1 MYFDCRI
8 KCNDVLLNTITQ
20 CIHPSPG
27 IDRTVEL
34 QSANPNNA
42 NNNSSSTNINDTSA
56 TQFSTE
62 RLAEFYAFA
71 NGGEYM

>member
-1 MYFDCRI
+1 
-8 KCNDVLLNTITQ
+8 
-20 CIHPSPG
+20 
-27 IDRTVEL
+27 VEL

-71 NGGEYM
+71 NGGEYVLCCIVCIYFAI